1 MEENIIA
8 KTISFVKGRG
18 HLSHNNRTFL
28 SSNVDASRVELNRY
42 YVRETL
48 EEAYQKCFGQALAD
62 YNAKQKRADRKKGD
76 YITEIKNSKNNEKVF
91 YENVVQIG
99 DKDDTGVLL
108 PDGSKNPSAEIA
120 ALVLERYVQTF
131 QERNPNLYLFNAV
144 LHMDEATPHLHLD
157 YIPVAHGY
165 KTGMETRNSLTKA
178 FQQMGIQ
185 KAESRKQNET
195 VFWQE
200 RERAYIKEL
209 ARKMEIEIY
218 EKGDK
223 RENLTLPEYKA
234 AMAEVNSM
242 KEQQAALQVETAAL
256 AEEKEVLQAE
266 IVKRKEEHEVIE
278 AELEAYDNLVEEINR
293 EADEGLSKLETFHL
307 RKNAL
312 ETAERALKY
321 EKADTPV
328 ATKEQ
333 TVLGK
338 ETGFVKVKIEDWKNM
353 LAAYKNAR
361 KRIALVDGYEKQIKE
376 QTGFIE
382 KCRQFF
388 EKNDLWQKFRR
399 FVAPKTRK
407 AEHDMY
413 HIPESSR
420 VSIRERLAKHRP
432 QVEAQKAE
440 IERRYIDKKQSHDMS
455 I

>member
-1 MEENIIA
+1 MIIA

-42 YVRETL
+42 YVQETL
-48 EEAYQKCFGQALAD
+48 EEAYQKCFGQALAE

-108 PDGSKNPSAEIA
+108 PDGSRNPDAEIA
-120 ALVLERYVQTF
+120 AMVLERYVQTF

-178 FQQMGIQ
+178 LQQMGIQ

-195 VFWQE
+195 VFWQQ
-200 RERAYIKEL
+200 RERAYLTEL
-209 ARKMEIEIY
+209 AREVQIEIY
-218 EKGDK
+218 EKGEERK
-223 RENLTLPEYKA
+223 SLSLPEYKQ
-234 AMAEVNSM
+234 AMAEIGSLL
-242 KEQQAALQVETAAL
+242 EQQVQLQIETASL

-266 IVKRKEEHEVIE
+266 IAQTKEEHAVIE
-278 AELEAYDNLVEEINR
+278 AELEAYDSLAEEINN
-293 EADEGLSKLETFHL
+293 EADNGLKKLEQFYL
-307 RKNAL
+307 RKEAL
-312 ETAERALKY
+312 ETAERAIQH
-321 EKADTPV
+321 EKADMPV
-328 ATKEQ
+328 AKKEL
-333 TVLGK
+333 TAFGK

-353 LAAYKNAR
+353 LAAYKNAK
-361 KRIALVDGYEKQIKE
+361 KRIALVDGYEKKITE

-382 KCRQFF
+382 KCKAFF
-388 EKNDLWQKFRR
+388 DKNDLWQKFRR
-399 FVAPKTRK
+399 FVKPKNMEEER
-407 AEHDMY
+407 DLY
-413 HIPESSR
+413 HIPKKSR
-420 VSIRERLAKHRP
+420 RSLHASLLRH
-432 QVEAQKAE
+432 KAE
-440 IERRYIDKKQSHDMS
+440 SEALRETIRNRQTTRSNSYDMS
-455 I
+455 L

>member
-1 MEENIIA
+1 MIIA
-8 KTISFVKGRG
+8 KTISFVEGKG
-18 HLSHNNRTFL
+18 HLSHNNRDFL
-28 SSNVDASRVELNRY
+28 SSNVDAERVWLNRTF
-42 YVRETL
+42 VRETL
-48 EEAYQKCFGQALAD
+48 EQAYEKCFGQALAD

-76 YITEIKNSKNNEKVF
+76 YIAEIKNSKNNEKIF

-108 PDGSKNPSAEIA
+108 PDGNRNWEADMA
-120 ALVLERYVQTF
+120 ARVLMRYVETF

-165 KTGMETRNSLTKA
+165 KTGMETRNSLTRA
-178 FQQMGIQ
+178 LQQMGIP

-209 ARKMEIEIY
+209 ARQMEIEIY

-234 AMAEVNSM
+234 AMAEVDSL

-266 IVKRKEEHEVIE
+266 IEQAHAENQKIE
-278 AELEAYDNLVEEINR
+278 TELEAYNLLVDDINA
-293 EADEGLSKLETFHL
+293 EAEEGLAKLEQFHL
-307 RKNAL
+307 RKEAL
-312 ETAERALKY
+312 ETAERALQY
-321 EKADTPV
+321 TKADTPV
-328 ATKEQ
+328 ATKEK

-338 ETGFVKVKIEDWKNM
+338 DTGFVKVKIEDWKNM

-361 KRIALVDGYEKQIKE
+361 MRTALVDGYEKKNKE
-376 QTGFIE
+376 QSGFIE
-382 KCRQFF
+382 KCKAFF

-399 FVAPKTRK
+399 FVKPKNR
-407 AEHDMY
+407 EEEYDMY
-413 HIPESSR
+413 HIPESAR
-420 VSIRERLAKHRP
+420 VSIHERLARHRP
-432 QVEAQKAE
+432 QVEAQNAE
-440 IERRYIDKKQSHDMS
+440 IERRYTEKKQSHDMS
-455 I
+455 L